1 MRRPAVPQK
10 NAFVV
15 LLHAFQEGTTS
26 AVPKIAFVIFFLL
39 RASAAQGS
47 VDFLRRHVSPMSY
60 NVAICTPP
68 VPEDDSS
75 AWQLL
80 DNLIEAQGPVPT
92 VFKELHD
99 QLTAKYPCICT
110 LSDDNVDD
118 GVWSDG
124 PLWNDFGH
132 RAAVLGIVFSRVNEV
147 LPFLIGSAKALGL
160 TVFDWGG
167 PTIYRPPRAA

>member
-1 MRRPAVPQK
+1 
-10 NAFVV
+10 
-15 LLHAFQEGTTS
+15 
-26 AVPKIAFVIFFLL
+26 
-39 RASAAQGS
+39 
-47 VDFLRRHVSPMSY
+47 MSY